1 MDPDKLRIILL
12 VLGILLIAGIFL
24 WERHKGSSERK
35 SRRAAIIAEHAED
48 ISSTGH
54 LDDIQY
60 DDALSRHLDELA
72 GIVRDGNDDDL
83 PDENVGDEST
93 HPHEPEEILMM
104 SVISRRK
111 YFTGDAIMSAMRS
124 VGLVAGE
131 DNIFYRY
138 SHDEQDRLY
147 AVASMVEP
155 GIFPLEDMRRFTT
168 SGITLFG
175 TLPGPRSGIRI
186 FEDMHETAEKLA
198 AFLDGTM
205 HDGNRDPLDDEA
217 LEKMRLIAER
227 YPA

>member
-1 MDPDKLRIILL
+1 M
-12 VLGILLIAGIFL
+12 IAGIFL

-35 SRRAAIIAEHAED
+35 SRRAALIAEHDEDSSMPSHHED
-48 ISSTGH
+48 IQH
-54 LDDIQY
+54 

-72 GIVRDGNDDDL
+72 GIVREGNEGDQ

-111 YFTGDAIMSAMRS
+111 YFTGDAIISAMRS
-124 VGLVAGE
+124 VGLTAGE
-131 DNIFYRY
+131 DNIFYRC
-138 SHDEQDRLY
+138 SHDEQERLY

-155 GIFPLEDMRRFTT
+155 GFFPLEDMRRFTT

-175 TLPGPRSGIRI
+175 TLPGPRPGVRI
-186 FEDMHETAEKLA
+186 FEDMCETADKLA
-198 AFLDGTM
+198 AFLDGTL
-205 HDGNRDPLDDEA
+205 HDANRDLLDDEA